1 MIFLFCTLCL
11 LVTIHNGMESFGIN
25 IFSADLDP
33 SKMEMKMIKTTLKAK
48 KQMDQKLYIT
58 HAEVSWQISKNT
70 CILQLFC
77 NNMMNCPCISGG
89 AKVQVTGY
97 RSQVTGHRS
106 QVTGHRSLVTGYRS
120 QVKKNETFGGY
131 VLRPKMMNKTCC
143 G

>member
-11 LVTIHNGMESFGIN
+11 LVTIYNGMESFGIN

-58 HAEVSWQISKNT
+58 HAEFSWQISKNT

-77 NNMMNCPCISGG
+77 NNMMNCPCISLILNQHLILNLYDLQWSNSSM
-89 AKVQVTGY
+89 AMIKKKFSMVFFRMERTQY
-97 RSQVTGHRS
+97 QK
-106 QVTGHRSLVTGYRS
+106 QSL
-120 QVKKNETFGGY
+120 
-131 VLRPKMMNKTCC
+131 P
-143 G
+143 